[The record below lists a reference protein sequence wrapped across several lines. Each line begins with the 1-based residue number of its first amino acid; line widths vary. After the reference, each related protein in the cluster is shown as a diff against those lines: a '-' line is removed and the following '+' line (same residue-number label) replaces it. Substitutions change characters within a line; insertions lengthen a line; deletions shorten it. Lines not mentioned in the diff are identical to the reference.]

1 MFSSLRDALQDAALP
16 DADVVEVLALTE
28 TSGVTRYDACY
39 RWRAR
44 RTGAALVTLDP
55 QPQAAAP

>member
-1 MFSSLRDALQDAALP
+1 MLSSLRDALP
-16 DADVVEVLALTE
+16 DDDVVEVLVLAA
-28 TSGVTRYDACY
+28 TSGLASHDARYL
-39 RWRAR
+39 WRAR

>member
-1 MFSSLRDALQDAALP
+1 MFSSLRDALRDAALP
-16 DADVVEVLALTE
+16 DADVVEVLA

-44 RTGAALVTLDP
+44 RTGTALVTLDP